1 MIRRR
6 KVDGKMYIEN
16 IVIGKPLVRE
26 HNLFASSVEDWCYN
40 EQNKTHWTEERF
52 LPRILVDI
60 GIFPSTSEVRRNK
73 PELVKTLDEIDFIEL
88 KVTKKRKIWIA
99 IGE

>member
-1 MIRRR
+1 
-6 KVDGKMYIEN
+6 MYVEN
-16 IVIGKPLVRE
+16 IVIGKPLVDE
-26 HNLFASSVEDWCYN
+26 ADLFSLSNEDWFKN
-40 EQNKTHWTEERF
+40 EAEKTFWTNERF

-73 PELVKTLDEIDFIEL
+73 PELVKTLDKVDFIEL

-99 IGE
+99 VGE